1 MTQGRSQRPR
11 LGCPRKAIDGIRQ
24 RTVQCS
30 GMEVD
35 GDRVSNLQGQAQLG
49 ELTFDMA

>member
-1 MTQGRSQRPR
+1 
-11 LGCPRKAIDGIRQ
+11 LGCPRKAIDGICQ

-49 ELTFDMA
+49 ELTFDKA